1 MRSALINA
9 GYRVSSFHHDA
20 DAVKTDAPNSVVCE
34 EELFTYLV
42 RYVALTVSQ

>member
-34 EELFTYLV
+34 EELLAYF
-42 RYVALTVSQ
+42 VALTVSQ